1 MFKPSTEKINQL
13 AKKYPKSVKQL
24 EKIFNH
30 SSSVY
35 IDFAN
40 VVHWSEKLKWH
51 IDLKKLKQLFN
62 SFDTIKSVH
71 FYNGLLERSDRSE
84 KIIDEANKLGY
95 LVSSKPVKKMHLLID
110 VSGIPNNSPAVLQN
124 FIKKCLLNKLSIE
137 TIEYLNS
144 QLKDLNDRGIK
155 TVEHWKCNFDVEIGR
170 DILIDHEHNGVK
182 NFILWSGDSDFADP
196 VSQLLKDKKSVT
208 IFATARRVSPELE
221 ATGVLIFEIWKIKD
235 FICWNREVSM
245 VAKRTP

>member
-1 MFKPSTEKINQL
+1 MNLP
-13 AKKYPKSVKQL
+13 
-24 EKIFNH
+24 
-30 SSSVY
+30 
-35 IDFAN
+35 
-40 VVHWSEKLKWH
+40 
-51 IDLKKLKQLFN
+51 
-62 SFDTIKSVH
+62 
-71 FYNGLLERSDRSE
+71 
-84 KIIDEANKLGY
+84 
-95 LVSSKPVKKMHLLID
+95 ID

-170 DILIDHEHNGVK
+170 DMLIDHEHNGVK

-235 FICWNREVSM
+235 FICWNREMSID
-245 VAKRTP
+245 AKRTP